1 MLHYVGCVL
10 LVMGS
15 IVVSRSS
22 NRSDYIYCLCSFL
35 HAAEIVYTDGA
46 LSHIGYY
53 AALVLCGHLVHL
65 ASESLQHHRGSWC
78 GYLQHWRVSLSP
90 LPTVLLSFL
99 LFISLPLV
107 NSCYAWLIVYSHIHV
122 CRQQTG
128 SESSETEIVIV

>member
-22 NRSDYIYCLCSFL
+22 NRTNNIYRLCSFL
-35 HAAEIVYTDGA
+35 HAKEIVNIDGA

-65 ASESLQHHRGSWC
+65 ASESLQHHCGSWC

-90 LPTVLLSFL
+90 LPTALLTCL
-99 LFISLPLV
+99 LFIFLSLV